1 MNNSITICLNGI
13 NHQVLCGRCNKNID
27 VIGVADPTDGLAG
40 CIGCGYIDNVREIAQ
55 SVVKFAKDEAEILID
70 LLAKKDSLEKISK
83 RPTHK
88 VLRAHSY
95 RYVIQ
100 LKV

>member
-1 MNNSITICLNGI
+1 MKQTITICLNGVR
-13 NHQVLCGRCNKNID
+13 HQVLCGRCNNNIN
-27 VIGVADPTDGLAG
+27 VIGVVDSTDCLAG

-55 SVVKFAKDEAEILID
+55 SVVKFAKDEAEILIY
-70 LLAKKDSLEKISK
+70 LLVNKDSLEKISK
-83 RPTHK
+83 RSPNK
-88 VLRAHSY
+88 ARRAHSY